1 MKNML
6 KALKLYAQK
15 MQAIKNTLAK
25 TKAEKED
32 EKRKE
37 QNRKLLIAID
47 MVGQIKNGEV
57 SEAAVIIQRELCKM
71 LYNNSR

>member
-15 MQAIKNTLAK
+15 MQEIKDNLAK
-25 TKAEKED
+25 NEEETKEH
-32 EKRKE
+32 
-37 QNRKLLIAID
+37 NRKLLIAID

-71 LYNNSR
+71 LFNNSR

>member
-71 LYNNSR
+71 LFNNSR